1 MKPPTSPSR
10 RPSQASRL
18 GRHII
23 GNQALLLGCLFLLI
37 VAASLLYYQSWAMFA
52 SSVLTFL
59 YVYLYDEIED
69 RYFKPFV
76 SRRGVRAQAV
86 HWVILAHRLGLLLV
100 FVFFES
106 LFLTQWGLHPP
117 EGSGIFTHFWLP
129 HLLLLIWAFSP
140 VSRLG
145 LALSLKSR
153 LVDFAFVAATLVLA
167 EYIHSLGERPS
178 NNLILQDATFA
189 IVVAVCLGAL
199 VTLYDKF
206 LRWLLAA
213 MADN

>member
-1 MKPPTSPSR
+1 MKPSPKSTR
-10 RPSQASRL
+10 LHHRAHRL
-18 GRHII
+18 GLHIT
-23 GNQALLLGCLFLLI
+23 GNQPLLLAVLFLLI
-37 VAASLLYYQSWAMFA
+37 VTASLLYYQSWAMFA

-76 SRRGVRAQAV
+76 NRRGVRAQAV

-153 LVDFAFVAATLVLA
+153 LADFAFVAATLVVA
-167 EYIHSLGERPS
+167 EYIHSLGERP
-178 NNLILQDATFA
+178 NNNPILQDATFA

-199 VTLYDKF
+199 VTLYDRF
-206 LRWLLAA
+206 LRWLMSRLAES
-213 MADN
+213 